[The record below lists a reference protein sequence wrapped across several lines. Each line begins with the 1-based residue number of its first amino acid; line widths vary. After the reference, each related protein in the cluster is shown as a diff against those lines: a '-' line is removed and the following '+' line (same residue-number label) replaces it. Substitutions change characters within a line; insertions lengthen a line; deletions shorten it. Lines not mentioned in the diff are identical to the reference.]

1 MGLKKKSK
9 VSADFN
15 MSSLTDIIFLLLIF
29 FMLTS
34 SVITPN
40 ALNLKMPGKSN
51 STVTVDTEPDDIT
64 IRRDG
69 TFTIN
74 GKRVSKSNVEK
85 TIRNLQRKKRG
96 KKLDLTISP
105 NKNAPTESVALV
117 MDVARRLGVNGILA
131 MEVD

>member
-1 MGLKKKSK
+1 MALKKKSK

-40 ALNLKMPGKSN
+40 ALNLKMPGKS
-51 STVTVDTEPDDIT
+51 SSAVTVDSKPDDIT

-69 TFTIN
+69 TFLIN
-74 GKRVSKSNVEK
+74 GRKVNKSRVEQG
-85 TIRNLQRKKRG
+85 IRDLQRKKRG

-105 NKNAPTESVALV
+105 NKNAPAESVVLV
-117 MDVARRLGVNGILA
+117 MDAARRLGVNGILA